1 MKSQQMAQ
9 KLLGR
14 KENDMVSLHG
24 GNTMD
29 SERRKHKRIPLKFT
43 VLCQKVGLSDGRLY
57 SGNTVNVSPGGMLVE
72 VNQSHLRDGE
82 LVSVE
87 MTVPPTEGLL
97 EYGGRFSSYARIIR
111 VADDDAEFRPS
122 SPLGGII
129 AMEFCESPRL
139 RV

>member
-1 MKSQQMAQ
+1 MKSQQTAQ
-9 KLLGR
+9 KLLIY

-24 GNTMD
+24 GNKMD

-97 EYGGRFSSYARIIR
+97 EYGGRFSSYARVIR
-111 VADDDAEFRPS
+111 VADNDADVRQS
-122 SPLGGII
+122 SALGNAI